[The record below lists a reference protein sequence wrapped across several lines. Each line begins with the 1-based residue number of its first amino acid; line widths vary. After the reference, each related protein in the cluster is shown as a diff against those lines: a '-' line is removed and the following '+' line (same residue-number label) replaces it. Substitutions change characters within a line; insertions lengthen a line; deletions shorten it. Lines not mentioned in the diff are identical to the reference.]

1 MSKHKGQTGELSEL
15 AKTDN
20 ENKTFDVPFARE
32 KYSPMEWL
40 QYIAAQVEQMADMY
54 DEDDSDFIKYMILE
68 DKRVEPKKKTIERY
82 EELDHYIN
90 ESFLHDYAYA
100 PYDILK
106 NIEENR
112 DGIVKADFANN
123 VIYPILLKAI
133 GIVETVRV
141 IVDEYEYGYQEQ
153 LYFSN
158 CSNEEEVKQWFQYV
172 GNKRT
177 DLTGHY
183 FSLPDTIARFNKK
196 QKLTI
201 KDYEKAFDFIT
212 GLIKKIKERRYSAAL
227 RESVFA
233 IRGYCKLKDINY
245 SETQIKIAKR
255 HEIAYQSFQYAI
267 EKTGDNLLTDKQ
279 AYYYLKEHG
288 TENIEGFEL
297 KDFDTWQRYV
307 RGGRRHHGTP
317 KNTFRAGRACRS
329 AVKISE
335 VDAKQITNQLNNST
349 DTD

>member
-1 MSKHKGQTGELSEL
+1 MSKNKKQTSGQSEL
-15 AKTDN
+15 V
-20 ENKTFDVPFARE
+20 KTFDEEIRFTESPYSDT
-32 KYSPMEWL
+32 YSPMEWL

-68 DKRVEPKKKTIERY
+68 DKRAEPKKKTIERY

-90 ESFLHDYAYA
+90 ESFLHNYAYA
-100 PYDILK
+100 PYAILK

-112 DGIVKADFANN
+112 DSIVKAGFANS
-123 VIYPILLKAI
+123 VIYPIFLKAI

-158 CSNEEEVKQWFQYV
+158 CSNEEEVKQWFQDV

-196 QKLTI
+196 PKLTI

-212 GLIKKIKERRYSAAL
+212 GLIKKIKERGYSAAL

-255 HEIAYQSFQYAI
+255 HEMAYQSFQYAI
-267 EKTGDNLLTDKQ
+267 EKTGNNLTDKE
-279 AYYYLKEHG
+279 AYDYLKEHG
-288 TENIEGFEL
+288 AEKIEGFEL
-297 KDFDTWQRYV
+297 KDFNTWQRYV
-307 RGGRRHHGTP
+307 RGGRRHHGTQ
-317 KNTFRAGRACRS
+317 KNTFRADRVCRS
-329 AVKISE
+329 AVKIGD
-335 VDAKQITNQLNNST
+335 VDVRQITNQINNST